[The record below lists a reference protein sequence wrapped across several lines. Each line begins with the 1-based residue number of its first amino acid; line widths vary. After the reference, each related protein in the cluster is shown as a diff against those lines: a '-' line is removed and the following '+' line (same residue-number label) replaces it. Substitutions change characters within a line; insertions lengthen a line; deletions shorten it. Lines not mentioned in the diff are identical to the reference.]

1 MAIPVEA
8 SGQPVYVMKENVARR
23 TGDEALA
30 NTLTVSIV
38 LEEITKTALGPSG
51 FNKMLVGSF
60 GDITYTKNGV
70 TILSE
75 ANIEHP
81 VGKLYIEAAKN
92 LDKMVGDGT
101 NRMIYLASKL
111 IETGVT
117 YYKKGIH
124 PTTIALG
131 SEEARKFLNEYIE
144 SISKKPRLE
153 EYDTVL
159 KNMIRTVVLPSIGR
173 SELAYYENVVNA
185 ILQAAKLVTR
195 EVNGKK
201 KIDIDDVAIVSKT
214 GGSAF
219 ETSFINGIII
229 DKEVAHPNMPKRI
242 TGARIALIDF
252 PLEVKKTEISSELE
266 FKSPEEI
273 LKLKEEERRSVTEKV
288 EKIIQSGANVLISQK
303 AIDDKAAAALAK
315 AGVLA
320 VKNAKRSDLEKLAEA
335 TGARIVSDYTDIS
348 EKTLGEANLVE
359 ERKYEA
365 TEKVVVVE
373 DVKKSKSVS
382 ILIRGVSKELTK
394 EYERVVKKGLQCV
407 ANFYEDEKYVPSG
420 VADIVGMA
428 VALKDYG
435 MQKGGEISLV
445 IEGFSEALFDLAGAI
460 VENSGMPVTKTI
472 GDLRAKNV
480 KTKDKLFGIDA
491 LSRKVVDVEEAGII
505 EPIKSVKL
513 MLNVATELAST
524 LLRVDDMFLTLK
536 LPEKKE
542 KGAERR

>member
-1 MAIPVEA
+1 
-8 SGQPVYVMKENVARR
+8 
-23 TGDEALA
+23 
-30 NTLTVSIV
+30 
-38 LEEITKTALGPSG
+38 
-51 FNKMLVGSF
+51 
-60 GDITYTKNGV
+60 
-70 TILSE
+70 
-75 ANIEHP
+75 
-81 VGKLYIEAAKN
+81 
-92 LDKMVGDGT
+92 
-101 NRMIYLASKL
+101 
-111 IETGVT
+111 
-117 YYKKGIH
+117 
-124 PTTIALG
+124 
-131 SEEARKFLNEYIE
+131 
-144 SISKKPRLE
+144 
-153 EYDTVL
+153 
-159 KNMIRTVVLPSIGR
+159 
-173 SELAYYENVVNA
+173 
-185 ILQAAKLVTR
+185 LVTR

-201 KIDIDDVAIVSKT
+201 KIDIEDVGIVSKT

>member
-8 SGQPVYVMKENVARR
+8 SGQPIYVMKENVARR

-101 NRMIYLASKL
+101 NRMVYLASKL
-111 IETGVT
+111 IEMGVT

-131 SEEARKFLNEYIE
+131 YEEARKFLNEYIE
-144 SISKKPRLE
+144 NISKKPNPE
-153 EYDTVL
+153 EYDATL
-159 KNMIRTVVLPSIGR
+159 RNIIRTVVLPSIGR
-173 SELAYYENVVNA
+173 SELAYYENVINA
-185 ILQAAKLVTR
+185 IFQAAKLVTR
-195 EVNGKK
+195 EVDGKK
-201 KIDIDDVAIVSKT
+201 KIDVDDVAIVSKT

-242 TGARIALIDF
+242 EGARIALVDF

-273 LKLKEEERRSVTEKV
+273 LKLKEEERKSVTEKV

-315 AGVLA
+315 AGILA

-335 TGARIVSDYTDIS
+335 TGARIISDYMDIS
-348 EKTLGEANLVE
+348 EKTLGEAELVE
-359 ERKYEA
+359 ERKYET

-373 DVKKSKSVS
+373 GVKKSKSVS

-394 EYERVVKKGLQCV
+394 EYERIIKKGLQCV
-407 ANFYEDEKYVPSG
+407 ANFYEEERYIPSG

-435 MQKGGEISLV
+435 MQKGGELSLV

-460 VENSGMPVTKTI
+460 IENSGMPVTKTI

-480 KTKDKLFGIDA
+480 KAKDKLFGIDA
-491 LSRKVVDVEEAGII
+491 LSRKVVDVEEVGII

-542 KGAERR
+542 KGTERR